1 MSQPAQFNLA
11 TTTTIPRKTGSKCLE
26 ICISTIPAGSNAV
39 SQTIFKPMFV
49 LVGDSITEF
58 GFDDGGW
65 GTMMADTYRRKADV
79 VNRGFGG
86 YTSRMGV
93 YVLDEFLNSFGAGR
107 IKLVTLCFGAN
118 DASHPTG
125 IG

>member
-1 MSQPAQFNLA
+1 
-11 TTTTIPRKTGSKCLE
+11 
-26 ICISTIPAGSNAV
+26 
-39 SQTIFKPMFV
+39 MFV

-65 GTMMADTYRRKADV
+65 GMMMADTYRRKADL

-125 IG
+125 IGYVHQHTHVLVSTALAFGRAQG